1 MTYMVASIFAVL
13 NRHLDNFGGI
23 ILRKKYYLDGKNA
36 VLSRGTERAQL
47 SSRRYWRRPTGGAAL
62 RRIDK
67 SAKGARRPGTGGC
80 DGNSRPATL

>member
-1 MTYMVASIFAVL
+1 MVASRFIVL
-13 NRHLDNFGGI
+13 NRHLNNFGGI
-23 ILRKKYYLDGKNA
+23 ILRKKFYLDGVNA

-47 SSRRYWRRPTGGAAL
+47 SPRRYWRRPTGGAAL

-80 DGNSRPATL
+80 DGNSQPARL